1 MPSFE
6 ETIEQL
12 EDAGVAQATID
23 SLKEAHQAELD
34 ASSLRKKLGELEAW
48 KREQGE
54 PALQKLNEY
63 QTEPVRAESLKK
75 LGLDY
80 DSQPPYAKD
89 WLRANIPADKLSDA
103 EFVASKIQ
111 EGGFQ
116 TVAPQPEPQPLPNA
130 AGVVNQA
137 VSGGQQGAP
146 VDRAALFAGAKTPEE
161 VAQLAAQFPPE

>member
-1 MPSFE
+1 MASKE
-6 ETIEQL
+6 ELLSQL
-12 EDAGVAQATID
+12 EEYDVPTDVIEGF
-23 SLKEAHQAELD
+23 KAELD
-34 ASSLRKKLGELEAW
+34 NSGVRQKLENELAW
-48 KREQGE
+48 RREHGE
-54 PALQKLNEY
+54 PAVAKVQEY

-89 WLRANIPADKLSDA
+89 WLRTNIPADKLTDQ
-103 EFVASKIQ
+103 EFVAGKIQ

-116 TVAPQPEPQPLPNA
+116 VTPPQQTPQNLPAA

-137 VSGGQQGAP
+137 VSGGTQGAP

-161 VAQLAAQFPPE
+161 VAQLAAQFPPQ